1 MIRQSLI
8 FITLFFCMLF
18 TASGQENPIDK
29 NGLALDTIVHFTKA
43 DLDSIFGLRLTNKAG
58 WIFKSGNKQDASSID
73 IDLAGWERLNPS
85 QITNDM
91 ADSSGKFEGW
101 FRLQFTIDSAFA
113 KLPLYLDK
121 EDHAA
126 EDIYING
133 KLFRQFGEK
142 GNDRASFKEHIQDF
156 EIRSPIFL
164 EPDTTYTLAIHY
176 VDYSTYWGIAKWL
189 PLGSTRFVTND
200 YFDYMSF
207 IGYRHLFDLLSSLIF
222 FILFWLLYFL
232 IKEESEL
239 LFIALFSTI
248 MLLEN
253 FSTAFYGGDSL
264 YFTIPSHYMI
274 ILAYCGFYL
283 ELCFYLFCVL
293 FAYKIYYGKV
303 PKWLILGSLIIPL
316 FFFFLNNDIGDF
328 LYFIFKISI
337 GIFLIYLSIKSK
349 NKVLSARILLYCLT
363 LSYVLTLVGL
373 LVRQSSIK
381 DDFSLR
387 LIMVHSDTIGKA
399 ILFLG
404 MLAFVAYRMREKN
417 EDMRQNAMELV
428 KVEAEKS
435 ALITSQNEK
444 LELKVKER
452 TSELNQSLEELK
464 ATQSQLIQSEKMASL
479 GELTAGIAHEI
490 QNPLNFV
497 NNFSEV
503 NKELLEELEEEIDNG
518 NYDEVKALAKD
529 VSTNEDK
536 IIFHGKRADG
546 IVKGMLQHSRSS
558 TGQKEMTNINTLS
571 DEYLRLAY
579 HGLRAKDK
587 TFNATLNTDFDDSIG
602 KLNIVSQ
609 DMGRVIL
616 NLITNAFYVV
626 KKKKEE
632 NPKGYNPTVSV
643 STEKQDNMVLIKVSD
658 NGNGVPKEVLDKIFQ
673 PFFTTKPS
681 GEGTGLGLS
690 LSYDIVKAHGG
701 ELTVDTKQG
710 EGTTFTIAL
719 PMK

>member
-1 MIRQSLI
+1 MIKQSLL
-8 FITLFFCMLF
+8 FITLFFCILF

-43 DLDSIFGLRLTNKAG
+43 DLDSIFGLRLTNKEG

-156 EIRSPIFL
+156 DIRNPIFL
-164 EPDTTYTLAIHY
+164 EPDTIHTLVIHY
-176 VDYSTYWGIAKWL
+176 VDYSTYGNIFKVV
-189 PLGSTRFVTND
+189 PVGSTRIVTND
-200 YFDYMSF
+200 YFDYMNF
-207 IGYRHLFDLLSSLIF
+207 LGYKVLFDLIGSFIF
-222 FILFWLLYFL
+222 FILFWLLYLL
-232 IKEESEL
+232 IREDSEL
-239 LFIALFSTI
+239 LMIAIFSSL
-248 MLLEN
+248 MLLLN
-253 FSTAFYGGDSL
+253 ICIAFNGADSL
-264 YFTIPSHYMI
+264 FFTLPSKYMI
-274 ILAYCGFYL
+274 ILLYIRDILYIYF
-283 ELCFYLFCVL
+283 FLFCFL
-293 FAYKIYYGKV
+293 FGYRIFYGKHS
-303 PKWLILGSLIIPL
+303 KWFILASIILIFIPYYAA
-316 FFFFLNNDIGDF
+316 FV
-328 LYFIFKISI
+328 LYFFIA
-337 GIFLIYLSIKSK
+337 IFLVFLSIKSK
-349 NKVLSARILLYCLT
+349 KRELSVRILLYSLT
-363 LSYVLTLVGL
+363 LSYIITATGLIYRYSDLT
-373 LVRQSSIK
+373 

-387 LIMVHSDTIGKA
+387 LIMVYSDTIGKA

-435 ALITSQNEK
+435 TLITSQNEK

-503 NKELLEELEEEIDNG
+503 SNELVDEMNEELDKGDLE
-518 NYDEVKALAKD
+518 EVKAISLDIKQ
-529 VSTNEDK
+529 NLEK
-536 IIFHGKRADG
+536 INHHGKRADN

-558 TGQKEMTNINTLS
+558 SGTKEPTDINALA

-587 TFNATLNTDFDDSIG
+587 SFNAELITDFDESIG
-602 KLNIVSQ
+602 KVNIVPQ

-616 NLITNAFYVV
+616 NLITNAFYAVNE
-626 KKKKEE
+626 KKQRDINFKPIVTVRTKKSDEHI
-632 NPKGYNPTVSV
+632 TIS
-643 STEKQDNMVLIKVSD
+643 VSD
-658 NGNGVPKEVLDKIFQ
+658 NGDGIPENVKEKIFQ
-673 PFFTTKPS
+673 PFFTTKPT
-681 GEGTGLGLS
+681 GQGTGLGLS
-690 LSYDIVKAHGG
+690 MSYDIV
-701 ELTVDTKQG
+701 TKG
-710 EGTTFTIAL
+710 HDGKLKVETTKNKGTTFIIEL
-719 PMK
+719 PN

>member
-1 MIRQSLI
+1 MKHILYIIGFLLPLTVFSQEDKVLVITDTTVADKWMILGDNWRYQKGDNMSWANPEFDDSTWNEFSSSNLNLLDGKNVIADRGEIVWFRKRIMADQSLNDALVLNI
-8 FITLFFCMLF
+8 YQEG
-18 TASGQENPIDK
+18 ASEIYLDGKLIHQLGKVSSNKDEVIYNNPFRQILHIPIEK
-29 NGLALDTIVHFTKA
+29 SKEQILAIRFVNAQFKYPIYFHYNGL
-43 DLDSIFGLRLTNKAG
+43 
-58 WIFKSGNKQDASSID
+58 
-73 IDLAGWERLNPS
+73 
-85 QITNDM
+85 
-91 ADSSGKFEGW
+91 
-101 FRLQFTIDSAFA
+101 FR
-113 KLPLYLDK
+113 
-121 EDHAA
+121 
-126 EDIYING
+126 IY
-133 KLFRQFGEK
+133 
-142 GNDRASFKEHIQDF
+142 
-156 EIRSPIFL
+156 
-164 EPDTTYTLAIHY
+164 
-176 VDYSTYWGIAKWL
+176 
-189 PLGSTRFVTND
+189 
-200 YFDYMSF
+200 
-207 IGYRHLFDLLSSLIF
+207 LSSLRNANSTDLVKNYRVAFYRQFINNYNISLGLAILMFIIFLSFFIF
-222 FILFWLLYFL
+222 FPKERINGYFAASLLFLILFTLGVLSFYPNTGTYFWLTFYFDTCILISCLILLFCFYKILEQPIDIVFKTISVLCFLTIGCYFL
-232 IKEESEL
+232 YDPDVLAPIWSILFYAAIIRLSLKSWNKNKIASFLFLSSSCIEL
-239 LFIALFSTI
+239 VFWT
-248 MLLEN
+248 
-253 FSTAFYGGDSL
+253 
-264 YFTIPSHYMI
+264 
-274 ILAYCGFYL
+274 
-283 ELCFYLFCVL
+283 
-293 FAYKIYYGKV
+293 
-303 PKWLILGSLIIPL
+303 LILCLYMGLVEQRIEKFIPFAFML
-316 FFFFLNNDIGDF
+316 TNVVLA
-328 LYFIFKISI
+328 
-337 GIFLIYLSIKSK
+337 IYLGYAFGKRS
-349 NKVLSARILLYCLT
+349 
-363 LSYVLTLVGL
+363 
-373 LVRQSSIK
+373 Q
-381 DDFSLR
+381 DLR
-387 LIMVHSDTIGKA
+387 LNLERVQKLSKEKESILSQQKDT
-399 ILFLG
+399 
-404 MLAFVAYRMREKN
+404 
-417 EDMRQNAMELV
+417 
-428 KVEAEKS
+428 
-435 ALITSQNEK
+435 
-444 LELKVKER
+444 LEQLVKER
-452 TSELNQSLEELK
+452 TLELNQSLDDLK

-503 NKELLEELEEEIDNG
+503 NKELLEELEEEIING

-529 VSTNEDK
+529 VSANEDK

-558 TGQKEMTNINTLS
+558 TGQKEMTDINSLS

-719 PMK
+719 PTK

>member
-8 FITLFFCMLF
+8 FITLFLCMLF
-18 TASGQENPIDK
+18 TANGQENPVDK

-43 DLDSIFGLRLTNKAG
+43 NLDSIFGLRLTNKAG
-58 WIFKSGNKQDASSID
+58 WIFKSGNKLDASSID

-164 EPDTTYTLAIHY
+164 EPDTTYTIAIHY

-274 ILAYCGFYL
+274 ILAYCRFYL

-303 PKWLILGSLIIPL
+303 PKWLILASLIVPL

-464 ATQSQLIQSEKMASL
+464 TTQSQLIQSEKMASL

-503 NKELLEELEEEIDNG
+503 NKELLEELEEEIVNG

-529 VSTNEDK
+529 VSANEDK

-558 TGQKEMTNINTLS
+558 TGQKEMTDINSLS

-587 TFNATLNTDFDDSIG
+587 SFNATLNTDFDDSIG
-602 KLNIVSQ
+602 KLNIVAQ

-643 STEKQDNMVLIKVSD
+643 STEKQGNMILIKVSD

-690 LSYDIVKAHGG
+690 LSYDIVKVHGG

-710 EGTTFTIAL
+710 EGTTFTILL

>member
-1 MIRQSLI
+1 MIRQVKI
-8 FITLFFCMLF
+8 FITLFLCMLF
-18 TASGQENPIDK
+18 TVSGQENPVDK

-43 DLDSIFGLRLTNKAG
+43 NLDSIFGLRLSNKAG
-58 WIFKSGNKQDASSID
+58 WIFNSGNKQDASSID
-73 IDLAGWERLNPS
+73 IDLGGWERLSPS

-142 GNDRASFKEHIQDF
+142 GNDRDSFKEHIQDF
-156 EIRSPIFL
+156 EIRTPIFL

-176 VDYSTYWGIAKWL
+176 VDYSTYWGVAKWL

-207 IGYRHLFDLLSSLIF
+207 IGYRHLFDLLSSFIF

-253 FSTAFYGGDSL
+253 ISTAFYGGDSL

-303 PKWLILGSLIIPL
+303 PKWLIWGSLIIPL
-316 FFFFLNNDIGDF
+316 FFFFATNDIGDF

-363 LSYVLTLVGL
+363 LTYVITLVGL
-373 LVRQSSIK
+373 FVRQSSLT

-404 MLAFVAYRMREKN
+404 MLAFVAYRMKEKN

-428 KVEAEKS
+428 NVEAEKS

-503 NKELLEELEEEIDNG
+503 NKELLDELEEEIDNG

-529 VSTNEDK
+529 VSANEEK

-558 TGQKEMTNINTLS
+558 TGQKEITDINTLS

-587 TFNATLNTDFDDSIG
+587 SFNATLNTDFDDSIG
-602 KLNIVSQ
+602 KLNIVAQ

-658 NGNGVPKEVLDKIFQ
+658 NGDGVPKEVLDKIFQ

-719 PMK
+719 PVN

>member
-1 MIRQSLI
+1 
-8 FITLFFCMLF
+8 MLF
-18 TASGQENPIDK
+18 TASGQENPVDK

-43 DLDSIFGLRLTNKAG
+43 DVDPLFGLTLKNIEG
-58 WIFKSGNKQDASSID
+58 WIFKSGNEKDLSPVE
-73 IDLAGWERLNPS
+73 IDLAGWERLSPS
-85 QITNDM
+85 EITNDM
-91 ADSSGKFEGW
+91 VDNSGKFEGW
-101 FRLQFTIDSAFA
+101 FRLQFTIDSAIA

-126 EDIYING
+126 EDIYLNG

-142 GNDRASFKEHIQDF
+142 GKDRDSFKEHIQDF
-156 EIRSPIFL
+156 EIRTPIFL
-164 EPDTTYTLAIHY
+164 EPDTVHTLAIHY
-176 VDYSTYWGIAKWL
+176 VDYSTYGNISKVV
-189 PLGSTRFVTND
+189 PVGSTRIVSNE
-200 YFDYMSF
+200 YFDYMSLLSF
-207 IGYRHLFDLLSSLIF
+207 KALFDIFSSLIF
-222 FILFWLLYFL
+222 SILFWLLYIL
-232 IKEESEL
+232 IRDEKEL
-239 LFIALFSTI
+239 LIIALFCTV
-248 MLLEN
+248 MLLETIA
-253 FSTAFYGGDSL
+253 SAFFGGDSL
-264 YFTIPSHYMI
+264 FFTLPSNIMI
-274 ILAYCGFYL
+274 TLDYVSNI
-283 ELCFYLFCVL
+283 
-293 FAYKIYYGKV
+293 
-303 PKWLILGSLIIPL
+303 L
-316 FFFFLNNDIGDF
+316 FFFFPILCLLLGYRM
-328 LYFIFKISI
+328 LYGNLHKLLILFCIIASLAMYFSSYSYLITVI
-337 GIFLIYLSIKSK
+337 GIAIFLLIFALKSRKKVMSVRVVMFSLFLSFTTSF
-349 NKVLSARILLYCLT
+349 L
-363 LSYVLTLVGL
+363 GL
-373 LVRQSSIK
+373 IFRWLASG
-381 DDFSLR
+381 DHLSLR
-387 LIMVHSDTIGKA
+387 LVSVNSDLIGKG
-399 ILFLG
+399 IFYFG

-417 EDMRQNAMELV
+417 ENMRKNAMELV

-435 ALITSQNEK
+435 ALTTSQNEK

-503 NKELLEELEEEIDNG
+503 SNELIDEMNEELDKGDLE
-518 NYDEVKALAKD
+518 EVKAISLDIKQ
-529 VSTNEDK
+529 NLEK
-536 IIFHGKRADG
+536 INHHGKRADN

-558 TGQKEMTNINTLS
+558 SGTKEPTDINVLA

-632 NPKGYNPTVSV
+632 TLKGYNPTVSV

-658 NGNGVPKEVLDKIFQ
+658 NGNGIPKEVLGKIFQ

-690 LSYDIVKAHGG
+690 LSYDIVKVHGG

-719 PMK
+719 PTK